1 MINYLK
7 HCLRSVIQFQQQRG
21 QILSHIFFIVFFIK
35 NKSRHQIHTRLSSYV
50 ESISNFYSTNIFEV
64 LALLSNFP
72 WYAFHA
78 LWRHVGL
85 SCKWDWKKMARLF
98 FKTSQCIFFMVLIA
112 FCLRY
117 VYFIDYLNWHSI
129 QIFLT
134 NNLRYQDF
142 KSLLEKNYIWRGKL
156 KELKKAIL
164 KLNKL
169 FQLDISLL

>member
-1 MINYLK
+1 M
-7 HCLRSVIQFQQQRG
+7 
-21 QILSHIFFIVFFIK
+21 
-35 NKSRHQIHTRLSSYV
+35 

-117 VYFIDYLNWHSI
+117 VYFIDYFNWHNI

-169 FQLDISLL
+169 FQLDISLFQLSQDFVLSLFSWHVQKRLPGVYLFYLCWIL